1 MDYFSHLVFY
11 AGIQTDDT
19 FIVSLLPY
27 PLDQGCLPRRLIGLL
42 FWASIECSTYAVP
55 FYDLIEPKNE
65 QYRQRLYWK

>member
-27 PLDQGCLPRRLIGLL
+27 PLDQGCLPRRLIGLVVFSFERRL
-42 FWASIECSTYAVP
+42 NALP
-55 FYDLIEPKNE
+55 M
-65 QYRQRLYWK
+65 QYHFMT